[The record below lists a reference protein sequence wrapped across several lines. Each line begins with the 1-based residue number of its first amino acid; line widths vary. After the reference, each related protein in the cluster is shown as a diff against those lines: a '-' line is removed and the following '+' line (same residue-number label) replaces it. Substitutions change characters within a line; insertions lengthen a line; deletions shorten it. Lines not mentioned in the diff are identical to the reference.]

1 MASQQSITPL
11 QQMASSCTGAL
22 CTSLLMTPL
31 DVVKTRLQAQSQVE
45 LPCSEK
51 AAAALRQ
58 GRSGGSGAVA
68 ELAEVATAGCPK
80 CSYFVLNN
88 GLMEHAV
95 PVAEAY
101 AHCNSPTRRSSSV
114 NAFAQAAN
122 CVRRAVLPQHGG
134 RLRPDHA

>member
-1 MASQQSITPL
+1 MAAQQSITPL

-101 AHCNSPTRRSSSV
+101 AHCT
-114 NAFAQAAN
+114 FEH
-122 CVRRAVLPQHGG
+122 AVVVV
-134 RLRPDHA
+134 